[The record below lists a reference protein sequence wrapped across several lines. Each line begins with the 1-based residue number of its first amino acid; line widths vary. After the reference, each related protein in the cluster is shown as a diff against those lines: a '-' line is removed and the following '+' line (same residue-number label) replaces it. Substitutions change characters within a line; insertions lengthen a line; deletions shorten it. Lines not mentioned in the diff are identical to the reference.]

1 MITTV
6 CLLEINCFKLIRLST
21 LHTPLQYLV
30 LHPLVVVGL
39 VPPAD
44 EVGHEDDDD
53 HGGQDAA
60 HNDGDEV
67 TGALAIGLAVT
78 RRLGWSCQTLAK

>member
-1 MITTV
+1 MITTDYSQ
-6 CLLEINCFKLIRLST
+6 EINCLQTIRLST
-21 LHTPLQYLV
+21 LHTQLTQQDLV

-44 EVGHEDDDD
+44 EVSHQDDDD

-60 HNDGDEV
+60 HNDGDQII
-67 TGALAIGLAVT
+67 GALAIGFAVT
-78 RRLGWSCQTLAK
+78 GGLGPIHGW

>member
-1 MITTV
+1 MFSATP
-6 CLLEINCFKLIRLST
+6 LST
-21 LHTPLQYLV
+21 LHSPKKYLV

-44 EVGHEDDDD
+44 EVSHQDDHD

-60 HNDGDEV
+60 HNDGDQII
-67 TGALAIGLAVT
+67 GALAIGLAVT
-78 RRLGWSCQTLAK
+78 GGLDQDMVGDVELYQNNNQ